1 MTKIIQ
7 TDDRSVTLFSE
18 KFKEHYHSIHG
29 AVNESRHVY
38 INAGLKQIKQKRFNV
53 FEMGFGTGLNAYLT
67 ALYAKENRLNISYST
82 VELYPVEAAIYN
94 QIDQMS
100 GFDAEFLSLH
110 QSEWSTT
117 IKLNENFSF
126 RKDLID
132 ILNFKPVSQFNLVFY
147 DAFAPDTQ
155 PELWTLEVFKS
166 LYEQMSMDGILVTY
180 AAKGQV
186 RRNLQDAGF
195 EVERLAGPLGKRE
208 MLRAKKV

>member
-1 MTKIIQ
+1 LPQ
-7 TDDRSVTLFSE
+7 
-18 KFKEHYHSIHG
+18 
-29 AVNESRHVY
+29 
-38 INAGLKQIKQKRFNV
+38 
-53 FEMGFGTGLNAYLT
+53 
-67 ALYAKENRLNISYST
+67 
-82 VELYPVEAAIYN
+82 
-94 QIDQMS
+94 
-100 GFDAEFLSLH
+100 FLSLH

-166 LYEQMSMDGILVTY
+166 LYEQISMDGILVTY